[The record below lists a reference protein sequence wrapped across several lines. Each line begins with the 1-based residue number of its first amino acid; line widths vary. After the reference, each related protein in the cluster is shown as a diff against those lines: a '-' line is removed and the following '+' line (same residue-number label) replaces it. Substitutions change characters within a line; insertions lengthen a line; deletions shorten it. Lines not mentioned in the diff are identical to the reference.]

1 MSDADRTNLA
11 YDEETTYGTP
21 DTGSGIYKK
30 IRYTAESLSQEN
42 STVRSAEIRSD
53 RQTTDVIR
61 TDVSVSGSID
71 FEFSGLNTSDAG
83 VFDDWIIAA
92 LLAAEGIAGDN
103 GAVDFRAGT
112 REASAVTT
120 FDFTAASDQIDDPA
134 TGGTAFPADTF
145 PVGSWIQVA
154 GSAQAANNRIWKIK
168 TRASTDLITVVPSG
182 VMVDSAADSGVT
194 IDRLPSV
201 VNGTNLRTY
210 TIQREYE
217 DVGTT
222 FSRLAGMAIDQW
234 AMNVATEAV
243 ITGSFT
249 FVGSTETSSATDLD
263 SGTKVEPPDTQVLNP
278 VDHVSEI
285 FEDEATFGVTSWT
298 MALANN
304 LRRRLQVSTLG
315 AISLGA
321 GQVQVSGTIQSYFT
335 SVTHSDKFL
344 NHTTTSLA
352 LVFQDDNN
360 RGYIIDLPAVKL
372 SAGARVAGGQNTDVI
387 NDMGYEAFRDATE
400 GITIRVV
407 KIPD

>member
-11 YDEETTYGTP
+11 YDEETAYGVP

-42 STVRSAEIRSD
+42 STVRSAEIRAD

-92 LLAAEGIAGDN
+92 LLAAEDTDATN
-103 GAVDFRAGT
+103 FRAGT
-112 REASAVTT
+112 RVASGTTT
-120 FDFTAASDQIDDPA
+120 FTFTAASDKIEDPA
-134 TGGTAFPADTF
+134 TAGTAFTAF
-145 PVGSWIQVA
+145 AVGDWIQIA
-154 GSAQAANNRIWKIK
+154 GAEDAPNNRIWKIK
-168 TRASTDLITVVPSG
+168 TKDASNDFITVVPTG
-182 VMVDSAADSGVT
+182 VVVDETSDAGITLDL
-194 IDRLPSV
+194 LPSV

-210 TIQREYE
+210 TVQREYE
-217 DVGTT
+217 DLTTT
-222 FSRLAGMAIDQW
+222 FSRIAGLAIDQW

-249 FVGSTETSSATDLD
+249 FVGSTEVSAAADLD

-278 VDHVSEI
+278 VDHVDDV
-285 FEDEATFGVTSWT
+285 FEDEASFGVTSWT

-315 AISLGA
+315 AISLGT
-321 GQVQVSGTIQSYFT
+321 GQVQISGTLQSYFAT
-335 SVTHSDKFL
+335 VTHSDKFL

-352 LVFQDDNN
+352 LVFQDDNS

-400 GITIRVV
+400 GVTIRVV